1 MSPNLEIIKITPP
14 AIFKIQ
20 LFLALSGLLF
30 YSQLVK
36 TMDNLFRKDAL
47 NYHAKGRPGK
57 IEVIPTKPYST
68 QRDLSL
74 AYSPGVADPCLEINK
89 NPDDV
94 YKYTAKGNLVA
105 VISNG
110 TAVLG
115 LGDIGADASKPV
127 MEGKGLLFKIFA
139 DIDVFDIEIDVKD
152 VDKFVETVVNIAPT
166 FGGINLE
173 DIKAPECFEI
183 EDRIKEAL
191 DIPVMHDD
199 QHGTAIITAAG
210 LLNTLEL
217 TGKKIENIK
226 IVVNGAGASAVS
238 CIKLYLALGVKK
250 ENITMLDSRG
260 VLHKDRKD
268 LNDIKK
274 QFVTGRDVH
283 TLEEAVVGADM
294 FLGLSVAGVLK
305 PEYLKTMAENP
316 VVFALANPVP
326 EIGYEEAMEARK
338 DLIMATGRSDFP
350 NQINNV
356 LGFPFIFR
364 GAMDVKATAINDE
377 MKLAA
382 SRALAELA
390 KQPVPEEVNIAY
402 HEKNLKFGKEYII
415 PKPTDPRLIVHL
427 APAVAKAAMDSGVA
441 RKPIEDWDVYGEELN
456 KRLGI
461 SNPLMRQIK
470 GRAKRD
476 IQRVVFGEAE
486 DYNMLKAAEI
496 VLNEKT
502 AIPILLGNVE
512 NIKSIIREHSLE
524 LDGVEI
530 IDPRSDAIES
540 KRNEFAEILFKK
552 RYRRGITV
560 KAAHDLLIHRN
571 YFAPMLVETGYA
583 DAMISGLTRNYPS
596 TIKPSLEVIGMKE
609 GSSLV
614 SGMYIINTKRGPYF
628 FADCTVNKNPTME
641 DLVEITLQTKYAV
654 EQFRIQPRIA
664 FVSYSNFGSNPG
676 NIPNKQ
682 RDAIAH
688 LHEFYPDMIVDGEMQ
703 ANVALNQDILEK
715 NFPFSKL
722 LGGSANTLIFPY
734 LTAGNIAY
742 KLLQELAD
750 VEVIGPVLNGLNK
763 SVHIL
768 PIGGTVNEI
777 VNMVMIAALDAQ
789 CVKKRNGGE
798 NCT

>member
-1 MSPNLEIIKITPP
+1 
-14 AIFKIQ
+14 
-20 LFLALSGLLF
+20 
-30 YSQLVK
+30 
-36 TMDNLFRKDAL
+36 MDNLFRKDAL
-47 NYHAKGRPGK
+47 IYHSEGRPGK

-74 AYSPGVADPCLEINK
+74 AYSPGVADPCLEIHK

-115 LGDIGADASKPV
+115 LGDIGAGASKPV

-152 VDKFVETVVNIAPT
+152 IDKFVETVINIAPT

-217 TGKKIENIK
+217 TGKKIGDLK

-238 CIKLYLALGVKK
+238 CINLYITMGVKR
-250 ENITMLDSRG
+250 ENIVMLDSKG
-260 VLHKDRKD
+260 VLRKDRKD
-268 LNDIKK
+268 LNEIKK
-274 QFVTGRDVH
+274 QFVTDKDLH
-283 TLEEAVVGADM
+283 TLEEAINGADM
-294 FLGLSVAGVLK
+294 FLGLSTGGVLK
-305 PEYLKTMAENP
+305 KEYLKTMAANP
-316 VVFALANPVP
+316 VIFALANPVP
-326 EIGYEEAMEARK
+326 EIGYEEAMGTRK

-356 LGFPFIFR
+356 LGFPYIFR
-364 GAMDVKATAINDE
+364 GALDVKATAINEE

-382 SRALAELA
+382 SKALANLA
-390 KQPVPEEVNIAY
+390 KEPVPEEVNIAY
-402 HEKNLKFGKEYII
+402 HEKNLKFGRDYII
-415 PKPTDPRLIVHL
+415 PKPTDPRLIIHL

-441 RKPIEDWDVYGEELN
+441 RKPIENWDVYREELS

-470 GRAKRD
+470 GRAKRN

-512 NIKSIIREHSLE
+512 NIKRIIKENQLE
-524 LDGVEI
+524 LEGVEI
-530 IDPRSDAIES
+530 IDPRADELES
-540 KRNEFAEILFKK
+540 KRQEFAKILFEK
-552 RYRRGITV
+552 RHRRGVTI

-571 YFAPMLVETGYA
+571 YFAPMLVETAYA

-596 TIKPSLEVIGMKE
+596 TIKPSLEVVGIKE
-609 GSSLV
+609 GSRLV

-628 FADCTVNKNPTME
+628 FADCTVNKNPSME

-654 EQFRIQPRIA
+654 EQFKIQPRIA

-676 NIPNKQ
+676 DIPNKQ
-682 RDAIAH
+682 RDAIAY
-688 LHEFYPDMIVDGEMQ
+688 LHKHYPDMIVDGEMQ
-703 ANVALNQDILEK
+703 ANVALNQEILDK

-722 LGGSANTLIFPY
+722 FGGPANTLIFPY

-742 KLLQELAD
+742 KLLQEMAD
-750 VEVIGPVLNGLNK
+750 VEVIGPVLNGLNR
-763 SVHIL
+763 SVHVL
-768 PIGGTVNEI
+768 PIGSTVKEI

-789 CVKKRNGGE
+789 CVQRRNLGQE
-798 NCT
+798 CS

>member
-1 MSPNLEIIKITPP
+1 
-14 AIFKIQ
+14 
-20 LFLALSGLLF
+20 
-30 YSQLVK
+30 
-36 TMDNLFRKDAL
+36 MDNLFRKDAL
-47 NYHAKGRPGK
+47 NYHSLGRPGK
-57 IEVIPTKPYST
+57 IEVVPTKPYST

-74 AYSPGVADPCLEINK
+74 AYTPGVADPCMEIYR
-89 NPDDV
+89 NPEDV
-94 YKYTAKGNLVA
+94 FKYTAKGNLVA

-115 LGDIGADASKPV
+115 LGDIGASAGKPV

-152 VDKFVETVVNIAPT
+152 IDKFVETVVAIAPT

-210 LLNTLEL
+210 LLNALEM
-217 TGKKIENIK
+217 TGKKIEEMK
-226 IVVNGAGASAVS
+226 IVVNGAGASAIS
-238 CIKLYLALGVKK
+238 CTRLYVALGVKK
-250 ENITMLDSRG
+250 ENIIMLDSKG

-268 LNDIKK
+268 MNKVKEEFITDK
-274 QFVTGRDVH
+274 DVH
-283 TLEEAVVGADM
+283 TLEEAIKEADM
-294 FLGLSVAGVLK
+294 FLGLSVAGALK
-305 PEYLKTMAENP
+305 KEWLHTMADNP
-316 VVFALANPVP
+316 IVFAMANPVP
-326 EIGYEEAMEARK
+326 EIGYEEAMSTRD

-364 GAMDVKATAINDE
+364 GALDVKATVINDE

-382 SRALAELA
+382 SKALAALA
-390 KQPVPEEVNIAY
+390 KEPVPEEVNIAY
-402 HEKNLKFGKEYII
+402 HEKNLKFGKDYII
-415 PKPTDPRLIVHL
+415 PKPTDPRLIVHV
-427 APAVAKAAMDSGVA
+427 APAVARAAMETGVA
-441 RKPIEDWDVYGEELN
+441 RKPIEDWDAYREELS

-496 VLNEKT
+496 VYNEKT
-502 AIPILLGNVE
+502 AIPILLGNI
-512 NIKSIIREHSLE
+512 NAIKGIIREHSLE

-530 IDPRSDAIES
+530 IDPKSDEVDEQRKQFAGLLFS
-540 KRNEFAEILFKK
+540 KRQ
-552 RYRRGITV
+552 RRGITM
-560 KAAHDLLIHRN
+560 KAAYDLLLHRN

-583 DAMISGLTRNYPS
+583 DAMVSGLTRNYPS
-596 TIKPSLEVIGMKE
+596 AIKPALEVIGIKE
-609 GSSLV
+609 GSRLV

-654 EQFRIQPRIA
+654 EQFKIQPRIA

-676 NIPNKQ
+676 NIPDKQ
-682 RDAIAH
+682 RDAIAY
-688 LHEFYPDMIVDGEMQ
+688 LHHHYPDMIVDGEMQ
-703 ANVALNQDILEK
+703 ANVALNQGILET
-715 NFPFSKL
+715 NFPFTKL
-722 LGGSANTLIFPY
+722 ADGPANTLIFPY

-750 VEVIGPVLNGLNK
+750 VEVIGPVLNGLRK
-763 SVHIL
+763 SVHVL
-768 PIGGTVNEI
+768 PIGSTVNEI

-789 CVKKRNGGE
+789 CVHRRDKGQD
-798 NCT
+798 CF